1 MDATRMKNAL
11 WGAFIA
17 DSIAMPV
24 HWYYQRKY
32 IKYGFDGGIILGMLA
47 GAASEEISNK
57 LKMGLLEYE
66 SIHQEIE
73 DFIQVIKSN

>member
-1 MDATRMKNAL
+1 MYLLYKNRFDFKASVL
-11 WGAFIA
+11 DNANAGG
-17 DSIAMPV
+17 DCV
-24 HWYYQRKY
+24 HR
-32 IKYGFDGGIILGMLA
+32 GIILGMLA

-57 LKMGLLEYE
+57 LKMGLVEYE

>member
-24 HWYYQRKY
+24 HWYYYRT
-32 IKYGFDGGIILGMLA
+32 
-47 GAASEEISNK
+47 N
-57 LKMGLLEYE
+57 
-66 SIHQEIE
+66 
-73 DFIQVIKSN
+73 